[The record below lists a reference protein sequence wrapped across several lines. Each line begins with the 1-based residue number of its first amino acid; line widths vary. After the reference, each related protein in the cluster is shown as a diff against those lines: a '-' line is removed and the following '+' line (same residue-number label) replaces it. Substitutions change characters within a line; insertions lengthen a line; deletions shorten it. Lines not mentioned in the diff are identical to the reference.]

1 VSTAA
6 NLSGEFPMRSSSATF
21 LSLLSLV
28 LLSLCAVAANAQS
41 AASSRPPGAWSERAQ
56 LTNTGEPGGITAVA
70 ASGNTVV
77 VGGYVYVK
85 PAAGWTSATQTAIL
99 SPSDPSSAICFG
111 CSVAIDGNTIVI
123 GAYEANVGSN
133 VGQGAVYVF
142 VEPAG
147 GWTNMTETAKLT
159 ASDGVAYQQLGH
171 SVGVSGNTIVA
182 GTYTSIAGATKA
194 YAFVEPAGGWVN
206 GTQTAE
212 LTGGGDV
219 ADLFT
224 AWSVAIDGGTIVTTG
239 GGIPNRAYLFTEPAG
254 GWTTMTQ
261 TAVLNAKNHVRQG
274 NSGNISI
281 NGSTVVFGV
290 PLSTEDGFT
299 NAGTAY
305 VFVEPAGGWI
315 DMNPT
320 AQLTA
325 SDQTSLAEFGVGV
338 TVSGSSIVVGAPFA
352 EVNSNVGQ
360 GKVYL
365 FTEPAGGWSNMT
377 QTAEMTALKGETLSG
392 LGSSVGISGAAIVAI
407 APRYNEYA
415 GATYIFEQ

>member
-1 VSTAA
+1 
-6 NLSGEFPMRSSSATF
+6 MRSRYVTF
-21 LSLLSLV
+21 LF
-28 LLSLCAVAANAQS
+28 LLSLCALAANAQS
-41 AASSRPPGAWSERAQ
+41 AASSRQTGTWTERAQ
-56 LTNTGEPGGITAVA
+56 LTNAGEPGGAVAVA

-85 PAAGWTSATQTAIL
+85 PAAGWTSMTQTATL

-123 GAYEANVGSN
+123 GAYEANEGSN
-133 VGQGAVYVF
+133 VSQGAVYVF

-171 SVGVSGNTIVA
+171 SVGVSGNTVVA
-182 GTYTSIAGATKA
+182 GTYTSVAGATKA
-194 YAFVEPAGGWVN
+194 YAFVEPAGGWAS

-212 LTGGGDV
+212 LTGGGVV

-224 AWSVAIDGGTIVTTG
+224 AWYVAIDGGTIVTTG
-239 GGIPNRAYLFTEPAG
+239 GGLPNRAYLFTEPAG
-254 GWTTMTQ
+254 GWTNMTQ
-261 TAVLNAKNHVRQG
+261 TAVLNAKNQVRHIS
-274 NSGNISI
+274 SGNIAI
-281 NGSTVVFGV
+281 NDNTVAFGV
-290 PLSTEDGFT
+290 TYSPEDGIT

-305 VFVEPAGGWI
+305 VFVEPAGGWM

-325 SDQTSLAEFGVGV
+325 SDPTAQAWFGDGV
-338 TVSGSSIVVGAPFA
+338 AVSGSSIVVGAPFA

-392 LGSSVGISGAAIVAI
+392 LGSAVAVSGDAIVAI
-407 APRYNEYA
+407 APRYNEFD